1 LKRKIKK
8 TNAIVIV
15 IVMDKK
21 TKNDSVSQARKA

>member
-15 IVMDKK
+15 MGKK
-21 TKNDSVSQARKA
+21 TKKDSVSQARKA